1 MPCPIKTVYQSSSE
15 HETKTIETNNSSTST
30 SKIQQIIN
38 RFNKFKTTK
47 AYNVLYYMM
56 MFMLLLLHIELF
68 TGGKIC
74 RMLFVKNNES
84 DINAVPQPITAV
96 PNPFRI

>member
-1 MPCPIKTVYQSSSE
+1 MPCPIKTGILVIASAI
-15 HETKTIETNNSSTST
+15 TV
-30 SKIQQIIN
+30 
-38 RFNKFKTTK
+38 FNKFKTTK
-47 AYNVLYYMM
+47 AYSVLYYMM

-74 RMLFVKNNES
+74 RMLFVKTNES
-84 DINAVPQPITAV
+84 DINAIPQPITAV